1 MVTSVLWP
9 TKQQLIPSAILRQTS
24 DGRALSWVNQTQ
36 WAAALVGGIL
46 SLIHPQQYVI
56 GHMALLKVVERPDC
70 VSYLSDVKNILRFWA
85 SPFTA
90 ASVVVNRQTP
100 VHRDIQ
106 GQHPWMDMLLTYGP
120 NQGARMELCSL
131 GVRLSYEPGTMVA
144 ICGKVVPH
152 GVSDCVGERACIAY
166 YMRDMVHARLQIPA
180 GTWMNTYLL

>member
-56 GHMALLKVVERPDC
+56 GRMALLKVVERPDC

-106 GQHPWMDMLLTYGP
+106 G
-120 NQGARMELCSL
+120 
-131 GVRLSYEPGTMVA
+131 
-144 ICGKVVPH
+144 
-152 GVSDCVGERACIAY
+152 
-166 YMRDMVHARLQIPA
+166 
-180 GTWMNTYLL
+180 